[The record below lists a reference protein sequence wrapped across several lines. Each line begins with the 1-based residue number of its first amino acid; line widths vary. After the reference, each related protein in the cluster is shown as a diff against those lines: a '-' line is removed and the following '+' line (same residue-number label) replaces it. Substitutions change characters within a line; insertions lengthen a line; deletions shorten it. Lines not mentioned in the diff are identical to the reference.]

1 MAPPEL
7 PPIVTTC
14 WSVLLGAWTRAL
26 GPHLAALLD
35 MTPSRPPGEI
45 ERSHAIAI
53 VTMSAFAI
61 ESGAARLRVSGQWRP
76 TGGRPADSPIPFLR
90 DGLPKFSR
98 RLLASTEE
106 LFAVRNAVAHNH
118 IWEMRGTWKDERFVA
133 EAVQALSGRPKA
145 ALLTPDGR
153 LTKRHR
159 LNMVP
164 ELVGYEDARKT
175 VRILVRVLDALAQ
188 LDLRNMPS
196 AADTTR
202 ILLSNGRIPRLR
214 AFHDMTRRRPR

>member
-1 MAPPEL
+1 MVSHEV
-7 PPIVTTC
+7 PPIVTAY

-26 GPHLAALLD
+26 APHLAALLEI
-35 MTPSRPPGEI
+35 TPRRPPGEI
-45 ERSHAIAI
+45 ERSHAIAT
-53 VTMSAFAI
+53 VAMSAFAI
-61 ESGAARLRVSGQWRP
+61 ESGAARLRVSGRWQP
-76 TGGRPADSPIPFLR
+76 QEGRSADSPIPFLR

-106 LFAVRNAVAHNH
+106 VFSVRNAVAHNH
-118 IWEMRGTWKDERFVA
+118 IWEMRGTWTDERFVA

-145 ALLTPDGR
+145 VLLTPDGR
-153 LTKRHR
+153 LTRRHR

-175 VRILVRVLDALAQ
+175 VRILIKVLDALTQ
-188 LDLRNMPS
+188 LDVPNMPS

-202 ILLSNGRIPRLR
+202 IPLSDGRIPRLR
-214 AFHDMTRRRPR
+214 AFHEMPRRGSR